1 MVAATPIDAAIL
13 APTGATGGHM
23 SKLTHPEPQQQLA
36 DALQVGALS
45 AQRLGVTA
53 RQQSIDA
60 AAGVAALERALE
72 ALRQMRDAARDGGR

>member
-36 DALQVGALS
+36 DALQAGALC
-45 AQRLGVTA
+45 AQRVAVTA
-53 RQQSIDA
+53 RQQNVDA
-60 AAGVAALERALE
+60 AATLAAFEKAIE
-72 ALRQMRDAARDGGR
+72 ALRQMRDIARDGGR